1 MKKLQ
6 RFNQTHFVSR
16 MQNNKTVI
24 ITLNKFQDVFEEI
37 VSENSPVFIQDPSLE
52 LKDDNFTSDEV

>member
-1 MKKLQ
+1 MKKIQ

-24 ITLNKFQDVFEEI
+24 ITLNKFQDVFQEI

>member
-1 MKKLQ
+1 MKKIQ